1 MDPKEYI
8 SSGIIESYVLGL
20 ASAEEAEEFE
30 RMCAAHSEIRNARE
44 QFEQQLEQNAIS
56 LGIVP
61 PKKLKSLVISEIE
74 IDAQRLGTPTQV
86 ATQQQPLQ
94 QPKLSRI
101 STNIWK
107 YAAAAAVILLVGSAI
122 LNIYLMGQYRKYS
135 REYSQL
141 LDSQTSMLRHMTHMQ
156 VKAENYAVAMK
167 MVHDTNMAMVKMSGV
182 QKHWGNSATVFWDKR
197 TKNVYLMADNLPQP
211 PSGMQYQL
219 WAIVNG
225 KPVDAGLLNWENGNM
240 MVPLTTIPSAEAFA
254 ITLEKAGGSAWPTEE
269 SMYVMGNT

>member
-1 MDPKEYI
+1 VDPKEYI

-20 ASAEEAEEFE
+20 ASTEEAEEFE

-56 LGIVP
+56 LGMAP
-61 PKKLKSLVISEIE
+61 PKKLKSLILSEIE
-74 IDAQRLGTPTQV
+74 IDAQKLGTPTHT
-86 ATQQQPLQ
+86 ASQQQPI
-94 QPKLSRI
+94 QPPSLTRFGPS
-101 STNIWK
+101 IWK
-107 YAAAAAVILLVGSAI
+107 YAAAAAIILLVGSAF
-122 LNIYLMGQYRKYS
+122 LNMYLVGQYRKYS

-141 LDSQTSMLRHMTHMQ
+141 LDSQASMLRHMTHMQ
-156 VKAENYAVAMK
+156 AKAENYAMAMK

-197 TKNVYLMADNLPQP
+197 TKNVYLMADDLPQP
-211 PSGMQYQL
+211 PNGMQYQL

-254 ITLEKAGGSAWPTEE
+254 ITLEKAGGSAWPTET
-269 SMYVMGNT
+269 SMYVMGTT